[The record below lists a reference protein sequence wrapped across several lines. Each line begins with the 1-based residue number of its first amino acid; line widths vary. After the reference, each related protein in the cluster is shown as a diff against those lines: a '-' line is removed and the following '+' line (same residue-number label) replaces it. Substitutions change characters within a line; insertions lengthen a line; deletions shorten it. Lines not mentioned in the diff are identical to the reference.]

1 MAKPKRKR
9 MKYYS
14 VNIDGTLKKS
24 NKENL
29 VGISGWLDLWAIYFV
44 FVALLLFLRLNI
56 GIFTELELF
65 SSNLASNLFSLASI
79 FLSVVMIFMFF
90 TKKKLFILLVNIFLV
105 VSLIEDLYSASFI
118 WATLDCTWFGYFYRS
133 KRVKN
138 TFVN

>member
-1 MAKPKRKR
+1 MRKRKR
-9 MKYYS
+9 MKYFS

-29 VGISGWLDLWAIYFV
+29 VGISGWLDLWVIYFV
-44 FVALLLFLRLNI
+44 FVALSLFLRLNM
-56 GIFTELELF
+56 GIFTGLDLF
-65 SSNLASNLFSLASI
+65 SSNLGSNLFSLASI
-79 FLSVVMIFMFF
+79 FLSIFMIYAFI

-105 VSLIEDLYSASFI
+105 VSLIEDFYNGDFI
-118 WATLDCTWFGYFYRS
+118 WMIIDFIWIGYFYKS